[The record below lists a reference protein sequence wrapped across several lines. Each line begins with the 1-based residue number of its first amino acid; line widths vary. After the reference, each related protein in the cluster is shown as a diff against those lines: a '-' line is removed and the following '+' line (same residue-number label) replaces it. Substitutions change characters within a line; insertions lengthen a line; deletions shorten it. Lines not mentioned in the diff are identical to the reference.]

1 MTTLS
6 PETMTAA
13 EAAALMVQLRKVVK
27 DAREQENARYSELAR
42 EMIETVLSEHPVEAS
57 EYSERVGH
65 STQNLTIEV
74 EGRTYTF
81 YVSIKDV
88 QASEERKAAIEA
100 GTVTLKKRKPKKAK
114 SEDASEETPEG
125 DTDTDT
131 EADTEEA

>member
-13 EAAALMVQLRKVVK
+13 EASALMAQLRKVVK

-42 EMIETVLSEHPVEAS
+42 DLIETVLSEHPVEAS

-81 YVSIKDV
+81 YVAIKDV
-88 QASEERKAAIEA
+88 QASEERKQAIED
-100 GTVTLKKRKPKKAK
+100 GTVTLKKRKPKKSEGK
-114 SEDASEETPEG
+114 SEEKPEG
-125 DTDTDT
+125 DT
-131 EADTEEA
+131 EADTEGGTEA